1 MSSQGQGVLEGE
13 THGPRYAPQEQDD
26 EAAGLVLNGSVSGEQ
41 RRSVSY
47 GAVQRAEGVFTEA
60 QRTGAASDMQDG
72 VHNIHERATHA
83 QHGQQATA
91 AAEARPKAQSPA
103 QGLPEL
109 PAATPVQQPTQAY
122 YTF

>member
-47 GAVQRAEGVFTEA
+47 GCCSEGRRCF
-60 QRTGAASDMQDG
+60 
-72 VHNIHERATHA
+72 H
-83 QHGQQATA
+83 
-91 AAEARPKAQSPA
+91 
-103 QGLPEL
+103 
-109 PAATPVQQPTQAY
+109 
-122 YTF
+122 